1 MKMRLESKTFARLA
15 GVLLLLL
22 GTGAALAQDGK
33 QPWEEYDKLI
43 NKRKA
48 VTALGDDMFGDRVDL
63 ASGSLSFSH
72 TDVSLTGNNALP
84 VAVTRTFN
92 VVSDKE
98 RPNYSFGD
106 WDIDIPNIS
115 GLFAPMWHDNRCD
128 VAIPPSKTVGA
139 QVGDVGAIED
149 VPGDRYW
156 KGNSANMPNGGE
168 LLRVLP
174 AIPATATTPA
184 IPGTPVRSTGGPW
197 VWVTSGRTLFK
208 CVTNGVANATGQGFE
223 AVTPDGTRYVFA
235 HMARYRAS
243 KYNFTWQIPSHVGQP
258 AAYASADLDR
268 AKNALYVTRVEDRFG
283 NWVNYS
289 YANAYDQPLKINSIT
304 SSDGRTIAFTYDAY
318 NQIKTITANGRI
330 WKYNYAGANYTLQVE
345 QPDGGKW
352 DIAFAPLASAN
363 IEYLGTQ
370 DPNWRTCFFLGA
382 LDNTGPIVG
391 TITHPSGAVGKFT
404 VEPRVH
410 GRSNVPAIC
419 EYYIPASAGWN
430 DKTNDYAIFPIKWH
444 AMSLTQKQIS
454 GPGMPTQTW
463 DFSYSNKSSWFIPDG
478 AAEPYKCDSLT
489 CADPV
494 CLEDACAGT
503 ATTTIVGPDATS
515 WKRYTFGNSYRYNE
529 GKLLKIEEGASASQ
543 ILRTTTKVYEL
554 SQVRSEYPVQV
565 GESPLVVND
574 SFTSEFPR
582 PEVASTVTQQDVTFT
597 RSTETGCTTA
607 GIYCLDAF
615 LRPTK
620 ARRYSSLGY
629 STTEVTEYYD
639 HSALWVLGQ
648 VKKVTELGTGLV
660 VKQTGFDGAT
670 ALPLQNY
677 SFGLLQNTLGYNADG
692 TLATVTD
699 GRGYVTKLSSW
710 KLGIPQ
716 QIEYPGTT
724 ATFEK
729 AQVNASGDIDWTED
743 ELAYR
748 TIYGYDAI
756 GRLASIAY
764 PTGDTVAWNP
774 TTTPFVPVTVAQ
786 YGVAVGQ
793 WKQTIKT
800 GNGQATTF
808 YDAHWRP
815 VLVLTEDTALTASK
829 TFVVTRYNAS
839 GQAIFTSY
847 PVASISDYK
856 TDALQGTYTDYDA
869 LGRVIGTR
877 QDSELGVLTT
887 TTQYLTGF
895 QTRTTNARNY
905 VTNTM
910 YQAFDTPNTDA
921 PVQIQALEGVTTL
934 ITRDVFGAPLTV
946 TRSGPGG

>member
-1 MKMRLESKTFARLA
+1 MRFDSKTFARLA
-15 GVLLLLL
+15 GVLLLVLT
-22 GTGAALAQDGK
+22 TGAALAQEGK
-33 QPWEEYDKLI
+33 APWEEYDKLI

-48 VTALGDDMFGDRVDL
+48 VTALGDDMFGDHVDL
-63 ASGSLSFSH
+63 ATGTLSFSQ
-72 TDVSLTGNNALP
+72 TDVSLAGNNALP

-115 GLFAPMWHDNRCD
+115 GLFATMWHDNRCD

-139 QVGDVGAIED
+139 QVGDLGAIED

-174 AIPATATTPA
+174 SRPATATTPF

-197 VWVTSGRTLFK
+197 MWVTPGRTLFR

-223 AVTPDGTRYVFA
+223 AITPDGTTYTFA
-235 HMARYRAS
+235 HMARYHAS
-243 KYNFTWQIPSHVGQP
+243 KYNFTWQVPNHVGQP

-268 AKNALYVTRVEDRFG
+268 AKNALYVTRVVDRFG

-289 YANAYDQPLKINSIT
+289 YANAYDQPLKITSIT
-304 SSDGRTIAFTYDAY
+304 SSDNRTITFAYDAY
-318 NQIKTITANGRI
+318 NRISTVTANGRV
-330 WKYNYAGANYTLQVE
+330 WTYNYTVPNYTLQVV
-345 QPDGGKW
+345 QPDGGQW
-352 DIAFAPLASAN
+352 NIAFAPLASAD
-363 IEYLGTQ
+363 IEYLGTS

-382 LDNTGPIVG
+382 LDNTGPYVG

-410 GRSNVPAIC
+410 GRSNVPAVC
-419 EYYIPASAGWN
+419 EYYIPQSAGWN

-463 DFSYSNKSSWFIPDG
+463 DFSYTNHSSWYIPDG
-478 AAEPYKCDSLT
+478 AAEPYKCDSVT
-489 CADPV
+489 CADPI
-494 CLEDACAGT
+494 CLDDSCAGT
-503 ATTTIVGPDATS
+503 ATTTVIGPDATS

-543 ILRTTTKVYEL
+543 ILRTTTKTYEL
-554 SQVRSEYPVQV
+554 AQLRTEYPVQV
-565 GESPLVVND
+565 GDSPLVVND

-607 GIYCLDAF
+607 GVYCLDAF

-629 STTEVTEYYD
+629 TTTEATEYYD
-639 HSALWVLGQ
+639 HMSLWVLGQ
-648 VKKVTELGTGLV
+648 VKKVTEVGTGLV
-660 VKQTGFDGAT
+660 IKQTGFDAAT
-670 ALPLQNY
+670 ALPLQNF
-677 SFGLLQNTLGYNADG
+677 SFGLLQNTLAYNADG
-692 TLATVTD
+692 TLASVKDPRNNVTSL
-699 GRGYVTKLSSW
+699 GSW
-710 KLGIPQ
+710 KLGVPQ
-716 QIEYPGTT
+716 LITYPGG
-724 ATFEK
+724 ATEQ
-729 AQVNASGDIDWTED
+729 AQVNDSGDIDWIKD
-743 ELAYR
+743 ELTYQ
-748 TIYGYDAI
+748 TSYQYDAM
-756 GRLASIAY
+756 GRLAQITY
-764 PTGDTVAWNP
+764 PTGDAVVWNP
-774 TTTPFVPVTVAQ
+774 TTTPFVPVTLAQ

-800 GNGQATTF
+800 GNGQTTTF

-815 VLVLTEDTALTASK
+815 VLVLTEDTTLATSK
-829 TFVVTRYNAS
+829 SFVVTRYNAA

-847 PVASISDYK
+847 PVGSITDYK
-856 TDALQGTYTDYDA
+856 TDALTGTYTDYDA
-869 LGRVIGTR
+869 LGRVIATR
-877 QDSELGVLTT
+877 QDSELGVLTA

-895 QTRTTNARNY
+895 QTRTTNARGY
-905 VTNTM
+905 QTNTQ
-910 YQAFDTPNTDA
+910 YQAFDTPDTDK
-921 PVQIQALEGVTTL
+921 PVLIQAPEGATTL
-934 ITRDVFGAPLTV
+934 ITRDVFGAPLSV
-946 TRSGPGG
+946 SRSGPGG